1 MYTPCAFT
9 HTLHKH
15 VVQVGNS
22 AQDHG
27 VWGRPE
33 DVAGPVPVYTVTP
46 DKPGSDVVGAMGAAL
61 AAASVAFK
69 GANPPYSDQLLAA
82 SLKAYR

>member
-1 MYTPCAFT
+1 MLALPWS
-9 HTLHKH
+9 
-15 VVQVGNS
+15 QVGNG

-33 DVAGPVPVYTVTP
+33 DVAGPVPVYVVTP
-46 DKPGSDVVGAMGAAL
+46 ENPGSDVVGAMGAAL

-69 GANPPYSDQLLAA
+69 KGNPKYSQELLEA
-82 SLKAYR
+82 SIKAYK